1 MPNQYLP
8 LVPEELIRP
17 RLEVLWRME
26 GGMSDIVMCEELQK
40 VFDTSNLS
48 SFKRMR
54 KRMGFLS
61 TRQQRH
67 TIETIA
73 EPMEE
78 LRECSS
84 SSCDHCYA
92 LTNMVGRETIK
103 KWTHANEPA
112 LVARRLRKG
121 IVRKVFYCAGVN
133 DLWCFDQ
140 HNKWKYRFGLCL
152 HAGVDLFTGVI
163 KWMKIWWN
171 NLNLILICKYYLDVV
186 EDLGYGLLLTQS
198 DVGNENGNVA
208 RAHTFLRQWADPEL
222 SNTVQHRWMAEKKNI
237 PSEIVWSVLRATF
250 SFGYEG
256 VLQFGVEE
264 GWYDPKVPLEA
275 LVFHYI
281 FIPWLQHELD
291 KYVLKNNT
299 TKKRHNR
306 KVARPNGIPLL
317 IEQAPEQFDAQDYK
331 SISDHPV
338 LELVP
343 ESFRRCAEVFMN
355 ELGNPEIRQDCVWDI
370 YLGLLGKFREHNIIT
385 VDEWDFF
392 VDNNYDEETPE
403 DVNNPLVLEPRRSEE
418 VENSR
423 ELSEQSGEED
433 FEISGEA
440 PRLEMSLE
448 DFLQHMQ
455 V

>member
-1 MPNQYLP
+1 M
-8 LVPEELIRP
+8 
-17 RLEVLWRME
+17 
-26 GGMSDIVMCEELQK
+26 
-40 VFDTSNLS
+40 
-48 SFKRMR
+48 
-54 KRMGFLS
+54 
-61 TRQQRH
+61 
-67 TIETIA
+67 A
-73 EPMEE
+73 
-78 LRECSS
+78 
-84 SSCDHCYA
+84 
-92 LTNMVGRETIK
+92 GRETIK
-103 KWTHANEPA
+103 EWTHANEPA
-112 LVARRLRKG
+112 LIARRLQKG

-133 DLWCFDQ
+133 DRWCFDQ
-140 HNKWKYRFGLCL
+140 HDKWKYRFGLCL
-152 HAGVDLFTGVI
+152 HAGVDPFTGVI

-171 NLNLILICKYYLDVV
+171 NSNPILICKYYLDVV
-186 EDLGYGLLLTQS
+186 EDLGYGPLLTQS

-237 PSEIVWSVLRATF
+237 LSEIVWSVLRATF

-275 LVFHYI
+275 LVSLFSCIAAHISVSLVFRYI

-291 KYVLKNNT
+291 EYVLKNNT

-306 KVARPNGIPLL
+306 KVARPNGVLLL
-317 IEQAPEQFDAQDYK
+317 IEQAPERFDAQDYK
-331 SISDHPV
+331 VTFSPDSIQTARQLYAPADHPV

-343 ESFRRCAEVFMN
+343 ESFWRCAEVFMN

-385 VDEWDFF
+385 IDEWDFF
-392 VDNNYDEETPE
+392 IDNNYDEETPE
-403 DVNNPLVLEPRRSEE
+403 DVNNPLVLKPRRSEE